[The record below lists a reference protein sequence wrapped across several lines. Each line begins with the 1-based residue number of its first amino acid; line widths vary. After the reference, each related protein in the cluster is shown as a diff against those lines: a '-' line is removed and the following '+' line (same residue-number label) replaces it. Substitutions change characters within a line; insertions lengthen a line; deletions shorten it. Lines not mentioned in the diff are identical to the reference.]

1 MRVDSLFTATR
12 DVSFDLENI
21 FIVCIYVAH
30 LSFIKTYA
38 LILKQLKLQI
48 KMTKK
53 MITLKVISF
62 FSTPV
67 YSNIRYMRFK
77 S

>member
-21 FIVCIYVAH
+21 FIVCIYVAY

-48 KMTKK
+48 KMTKNYNFESYF
-53 MITLKVISF
+53 IFQHTSL
-62 FSTPV
+62 
-67 YSNIRYMRFK
+67 FK
-77 S
+77 HSLYEI